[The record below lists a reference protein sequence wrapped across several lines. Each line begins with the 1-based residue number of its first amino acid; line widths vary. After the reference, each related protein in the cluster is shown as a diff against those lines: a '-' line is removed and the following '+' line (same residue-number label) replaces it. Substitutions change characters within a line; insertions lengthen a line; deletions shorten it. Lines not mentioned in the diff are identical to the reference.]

1 MKVEFET
8 KITEQDL
15 YKFNIY
21 QTYTHS
27 QGIVSIVL
35 GILCWIMAGISFSGG
50 ETLYGFLY
58 IACGFMFII
67 YMPVSLKMR
76 VKKTY
81 STSDTF
87 SQPLHFEATE
97 SSIVIKQG
105 QESGEL
111 LWEQVYRL
119 VSNDKWILVFTGRMN
134 AYIIPR
140 EQIGDKYE
148 PFIELARKKL
158 EHDRLKIK

>member
-35 GILCWIMAGISFSGG
+35 GILCWIMAGTSFSGG

-76 VKKTY
+76 LIQQVI
-81 STSDTF
+81 
-87 SQPLHFEATE
+87 HFH
-97 SSIVIKQG
+97 S
-105 QESGEL
+105 
-111 LWEQVYRL
+111 
-119 VSNDKWILVFTGRMN
+119 
-134 AYIIPR
+134 
-140 EQIGDKYE
+140 
-148 PFIELARKKL
+148 PFILRQVNPQS
-158 EHDRLKIK
+158 